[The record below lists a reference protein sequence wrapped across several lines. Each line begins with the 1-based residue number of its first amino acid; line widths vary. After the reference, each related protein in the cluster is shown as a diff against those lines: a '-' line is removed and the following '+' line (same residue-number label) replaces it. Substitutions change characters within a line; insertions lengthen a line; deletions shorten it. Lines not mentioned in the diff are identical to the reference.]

1 MQRSGA
7 PPRLWHRGP
16 PGRSTQEPGKQLVP
30 MRTAGRAQRPVS
42 PEEGMM
48 NNSRVLRRPRRAGP
62 RTARAAAAIIATAGL
77 ALLAA
82 ACSSPSSAGSGGSPD
97 AGGPSTSPSTHAEMV
112 LAFSGCMRSH
122 GVPDFPDPDSSGVLP
137 KREVAQLI
145 ASNPQFPAAHR
156 ACEHMLPDGG
166 QPTRAQMQQAWNDM
180 RNFAAACAPT
190 GCRTGPTP
198 PPRPSRTSDPSFTCR
213 TAWTRMRRTSL
224 ARSAHASTLSMR
236 TTRL

>member
-1 MQRSGA
+1 
-7 PPRLWHRGP
+7 
-16 PGRSTQEPGKQLVP
+16 

-180 RNFAAACAPT
+180 RNFARCMRSHGVPNWPDPAPT
-190 GCRTGPTP
+190 SQQDQ
-198 PPRPSRTSDPSFTCR
+198 RPFFHLPDSMDPNAPHIASKIRACQ
-213 TAWTRMRRTSL
+213 
-224 ARSAHASTLSMR
+224 HAFHANNPLVTMQ
-236 TTRL
+236 